1 MATNA
6 DAQIKVSADVQSA
19 VGQLKELEAAVKG
32 VNTATAA
39 FRNNKG
45 SISSNFSD
53 ALIKDLKKFATEYEQ
68 SLKKIND
75 VTKAM
80 NAGNITSQLE
90 QMQALIEAQEKS
102 AKTATQSGK
111 KKEAASKQSVTAI
124 ESEISAMQRREQLE
138 KEYDALFTQRQKMFQ
153 QSSAAFDQ
161 YTQQYERQLA
171 KQQQYENALS
181 SREQITTNGFLR
193 RIQNSAA
200 YIAGYGLFNMTTSGL
215 TAGLQAISDYEQ
227 GVTNLR
233 RTLEQGDQTFAQ
245 FEASLRNF
253 GSAAVEDAKEFGV
266 AISDAQEAMTELA
279 RAGVGSSDL
288 QGMTESVLMGLN
300 TTELETASDV
310 TSALVSTIKQMNM
323 SWSDSEMILDSWNML
338 ADRYAVQ
345 TDDFAHAIER
355 SGAASKMLGMDLYDL
370 NAVVTI
376 LGESTQAS
384 GEQVG
389 TAFRSLSARLL
400 RDSTIDKLAQYGIQ
414 VKDTNGQFLDF
425 QTIMENINEVIKD
438 LPDDSIVLSDIM
450 DTLGGA
456 WRKNWITALTQ
467 DFDRFNDLVR
477 EQAVDS
483 VNYSA
488 KENAK
493 AMDTI
498 AKKAQILKQTLLEAF
513 IDLGEDGGLQD
524 AIKSLLDGASTALES
539 AINSPTLRS
548 VLNFL
553 AGNPL
558 EALGVTAAT
567 GLFKKFTGGN
577 NPIQS
582 MAALIATKIPN
593 NPNTLGGFLNSM
605 YNSTGVSG
613 KQSRAQKLY
622 DQLKNTYQLTDTEMI
637 PVASRIDDIFQSNTT
652 SIAQTRS
659 EVDRLAASLSDAET
673 AAKTLFSPEG
683 QDSYRAYLSDMGVVD
698 YEKQTSYLERE
709 QKLRMDNVVSLQ
721 HEYDN
726 LNKKVQAVDSSSS
739 RAAERGLFSSL
750 ESSRFKEGLRSFAGG
765 LASGAAQMVAI
776 AAAAKGL
783 DYVINWNEN
792 QHEAYTKQFEAYQ
805 EVEANLKQQ
814 QEMVEKIRYT
824 YDETTGLMMDSF
836 DAEGALVS
844 STGENLG
851 LSKTDYNSFLSQL
864 EELKSIHPSVSSA
877 IEDSALKLGN
887 YGEAAS
893 VAAQQ
898 ISKLREEEAR
908 TFLSDSSDEYEKNIE
923 AWNNE
928 LRDEGYYNALQKA
941 GEYKDALKGMGL
953 HGDDT
958 IAGNLDVLSDN
969 YALSNLEKLIKNRS
983 EVEKLL
989 KKQGRDDSYI
999 EDFFNNVYKDQET
1012 IRNAVS
1018 EAQERGLSELTAN
1031 MSTLQDAFEGT
1042 TTEAKISKF
1051 EDASRRLSDLIG
1063 SAQSVNQAQQ
1073 LEKFASRLSGDAD
1086 AFVEY
1091 GNAQKKLA
1099 ESMSKSSIDDIS
1111 NMIKDYTDSAK
1122 EAGMV
1127 NAGEE
1132 QESLANALFEQYLGF
1147 DEADYKGMVNK
1158 LQSYLDS
1165 TDIDLSKA
1173 FGVDKISDIKANQFQ
1188 GIYDFMN
1195 ELTMRI
1201 NDGSVAAMKFRD
1213 ALNNNVIN
1221 GINWENLDKNAFSN
1235 FFQLNADQAD
1245 QVINAMNAIETKASG
1260 LGQSLSQAFGG
1271 DSTAAFE
1278 QLTAAAV
1285 AAQSSAEDFSAS
1297 LQNMFTSLN
1306 MTDVAAQAQ
1315 LINDVASALNVE
1327 LTDEI
1332 LLPLGFKI
1340 ENGAIVSALSE
1351 AEQAAQ
1357 NAGDVKVPISGEY
1370 KKGSAE
1376 QAAQEAENAI
1386 SGTDA
1391 TIEVGA
1397 ESNPEE
1403 AQQAAQETASAA
1415 ENTEANVEVGA
1426 TGNPSEGQQA
1436 AQETA
1441 SAAKN
1446 TEANVEVGATAEPGS
1461 GAQAAQEA
1469 VNEAKSSAPEV
1480 DIPLNFD
1487 FSSSSSIMGQVNDFL
1502 QGGSQDVEVRVTA
1515 DTTAAEAQIER
1526 LLSSEETAQLKV
1538 QADTTQAQSDIQSL
1552 LTSDST
1558 ATMQVNV
1565 DTSDAI
1571 SQISSISDS
1580 VPTVDIEINAD
1591 TSGAQSAISSL
1602 ASSASSS
1609 LSGLSSKA
1617 TSIANSVGGIVSRAS
1632 MASASLTN
1640 IVAQV
1645 TAAQAALAQ
1654 LQAIAA
1660 TPVVFTIDVSQ
1671 LNNVPPAINAAS
1683 AAAQAGLNS
1692 MRASIQSTAAA
1703 FSAGCAQMV
1712 SAWASMSFPAPHIPM
1727 PTVSV
1732 SAGVGTYSAN
1742 ISWHAKGGIVPA
1754 TPGGRIVGVAEGG
1767 EDEAIVPISKL
1778 QDYIKSSM
1786 SDVMYDFNKS
1796 YSSEM
1801 EQMWDNFSKDY
1812 NTYTSNGYYATKVK
1826 MPFLELSPEA
1836 KDILNKFSEAKPID
1850 LENFDIEKIDDVIKY
1865 ITHETSSFDR
1875 LIEDAEDMIEFYD
1888 AYGDSIG
1895 KARAEVEKF
1904 NLQWKQV
1911 AAIQED
1917 ANQLVEQANRIQQQ
1931 AGVDL
1936 SQYLDMN
1943 YELNDVYDER
1953 NDSLEDIGEETT
1965 SVLDS
1970 QIQGYQKVIQKI
1982 DELKDKLHELNVQM
1996 LNDINDLA
2004 TDFLESS
2011 IKNHYESQKSEI
2023 EDRLDLIEEERD
2035 AYLDDLEEQR
2045 DRLESAKDDFTSNI
2059 ELQDKELQDKID
2071 AIRDEQERRE
2081 DEQKLKDLQDKIKD
2095 AEERLNGL
2103 NNEYNTKV
2111 YSIGENGEWQFSY
2124 EADPEELEDAQK
2136 DLEEAQNDL
2145 KEFYED
2151 QEIKRLEKEQELL
2164 QEQLDNYNKQY
2175 DDMMEAL
2182 DKQQEAR
2189 EEAWD
2194 DETESLQDHLDE
2206 LNEMQEYAMD
2216 HLGEMAKKLI
2226 DYLMSVMGG
2235 DMSKVYDYLQVAN
2248 GNYGTESYNPLGG
2261 AFMNDYAKSI
2271 AATGKNLEEYTNQL
2285 LEITRNPLR
2294 YDANQVLNA
2303 KNELEKLG
2311 TTGSI
2316 DLSDRIEITPQ
2327 LAYALGNS
2335 IGVGLNEYIYSL
2347 LSRVGSVRPE
2357 DSGTG
2362 DPHRGSGYVVT
2373 AEHVADYMNKL
2384 GIDVSAAMVQ
2394 ALSDSLNAYDY
2405 LGSVGDVMQNIFSG
2419 LSFDENGLAST
2430 KDFSDLLNVSDQY
2443 LDKTSD
2449 IYDIANVIGLKLDD
2463 QVSNSEKLIS
2473 QISLTQSELQEIKSG
2488 NATYSEILASHI
2500 SELTGKMDA
2509 NTYFSSENAEMSEEL
2524 LKAMNGSTDVNSF
2537 ILEELRKIGTV
2548 QKDGDKAGQVY
2559 TKDDAFSYLES
2570 LGISEE
2576 LITNTVTTTL
2586 LLQETQQEA
2595 TLAVKDNIV
2604 ELSGNTK
2611 SVNVLNKTN
2620 EGLDRSVSRNT
2631 SSVYA
2636 LDNSINEL
2644 IDKLKEYTESIKSAV
2659 SSAASSAKSAAASAK
2674 AAAASAAAAAAA
2686 AAAGASSKS
2695 GGSFADGG
2703 VISYTGNASVH
2714 GTPTAP
2720 EVVFNASDAKK
2731 LYDIVHNGS
2740 FSSMPNITIDLT
2752 KINLPKIDRIRPS
2765 DVTTP
2770 TVNEDHSL
2778 TIENIT
2784 MEFPQV
2790 NDPDGVKDAII
2801 NLSRDIRMYTK

>member
-253 GSAAVEDAKEFGV
+253 GTAAVEDAKEFGV

-288 QGMTESVLMGLN
+288 QSMTESVLMGLN

-450 DTLGGA
+450 DTLGGS

-467 DFDRFNDLVR
+467 DFDRFDDLVA
-477 EQAVDS
+477 EQAES
-483 VNYSA
+483 VGYSA
-488 KENAK
+488 KENEK

-513 IDLGEDGGLQD
+513 IDLGEDGGLKD

-553 AGNPL
+553 GGNPL

-593 NPNTLGGFLNSM
+593 NPNTLGGFLNNM

-750 ESSRFKEGLRSFAGG
+750 ESSRFKEGLRSFAGN
-765 LASGAAQMVAI
+765 LASGAVQMVAI
-776 AAAAKGL
+776 AAAAKGI
-783 DYVINWNEN
+783 DYLFNWNEN
-792 QHEAYTKQFEAYQ
+792 QHEDFYSQLEKYE
-805 EVEANLKQQ
+805 EVADTIKQQ
-814 QEMVEKIRYT
+814 QTMVANLESDFNAK
-824 YDETTGLMMDSF
+824 GS
-836 DAEGALVS
+836 LVS
-844 STGENLG
+844 SDGKNKG
-851 LSKTDYNSFLSQL
+851 LSNEDFASFTSQL
-864 EELKSIHPSVSSA
+864 EELKSLSPEVASA
-877 IEDSALKLGN
+877 IDESARRLGN
-887 YGEAAS
+887 YGDAASAAADALAKLRQQEAA
-893 VAAQQ
+893 
-898 ISKLREEEAR
+898 
-908 TFLSDSSDEYEKNIE
+908 TYLSDSRDDFADNMK

-928 LRDEGYYNALQKA
+928 LREESSGWYNALQKA
-941 GEYKDALKGMGL
+941 GEFSEELRGWGIQ
-953 HGDDT
+953 GEST
-958 IAGNLDVLSDN
+958 IAGNVDVLSDD
-969 YALSNLEKLIKNRS
+969 YALNNLEKLIKNRS
-983 EVEKLL
+983 RVEEML
-989 KKQGRDDSYI
+989 KDQGRDSDYI
-999 EDFFNNVYKDQET
+999 EKFFDQ
-1012 IRNAVS
+1012 ISNDQALIQNAIS
-1018 EAQERGLSELTAN
+1018 DAQRQGTAELDAHIQQLQEAAGSVEDYDLAYSNLQE
-1031 MSTLQDAFEGT
+1031 
-1042 TTEAKISKF
+1042 
-1051 EDASRRLSDLIG
+1051 LIG
-1063 SAQSVNQAQQ
+1063 SAQSVNQAEMLQDFT
-1073 LEKFASRLSGDAD
+1073 KRLAQDTD
-1086 AFVEY
+1086 AFAEY
-1091 GNAQKKLA
+1091 SDAQKELA
-1099 ESMSKSSIDDIS
+1099 ENFSKSSVSDIS
-1111 NMIKDYTDSAK
+1111 DMISDYAEEAKKSGVVKDD
-1122 EAGMV
+1122 
-1127 NAGEE
+1127 
-1132 QESLANALFEQYLGF
+1132 QSLANAMFEQYFGF
-1147 DEADYKGMVNK
+1147 NEQEYQSMVSN
-1158 LQSYLDS
+1158 LEDNINS
-1165 TDIDLSKA
+1165 TNLDLSKA
-1173 FGVDKISDIKANQFQ
+1173 FGIDKISDIKANQFE
-1188 GIYDFMN
+1188 GIYDFVN
-1195 ELTMRI
+1195 ELTYKM
-1201 NDGSVAAMKFRD
+1201 NEGNKAATQLSN
-1213 ALNNNVIN
+1213 ALNNDLIN
-1221 GINWENLDKNAFSN
+1221 GINWAKADEGTFSN
-1235 FFQLNADQAD
+1235 FFQLDTTQAD
-1245 QVINAMNAIETKASG
+1245 AVINAISQMEQKAGS
-1260 LGQSLSQAFGG
+1260 LGQTLSQAFGS
-1271 DSTAAFE
+1271 DVNAAFE
-1278 QLTAAAV
+1278 QLSAV
-1285 AAQSSAEDFSAS
+1285 AQAGAENFASSMETLFSS
-1297 LQNMFTSLN
+1297 IDMVDPT
-1306 MTDVAAQAQ
+1306 AQANM
-1315 LINDVASALNVE
+1315 INEIASALDIQ
-1327 LTDEI
+1327 LSDEI

-1357 NAGDVKVPISGEY
+1357 NAGDVKVPITGEY
-1370 KKGSAE
+1370 KEGSAE
-1376 QAAQEAENAI
+1376 HAAQEAENAI
-1386 SGTDA
+1386 AGTDA

-1436 AQETA
+1436 AQETMA
-1441 SAAKN
+1441 GAEGAE
-1446 TEANVEVGATAEPGS
+1446 TDVEVGATAEPGS

-1469 VNEAKSSAPEV
+1469 VNEAKNSAPEV

-1515 DTTAAEAQIER
+1515 DTTVAEAQIER

-1565 DTSDAI
+1565 DTRDAI
-1571 SQISSISDS
+1571 SQISSIADS
-1580 VPTVDIEINAD
+1580 APTVDIKINAD

-1645 TAAQAALAQ
+1645 NAAQAALAQ

-1692 MRASIQSTAAA
+1692 MRASIQATAAA

-1767 EDEAIVPISKL
+1767 EDEAIIPISKL
-1778 QDYIKSSM
+1778 QEYIRSSM
-1786 SDVMYDFNKS
+1786 SDAMSEFGRTF
-1796 YSSEM
+1796 SSEA
-1801 EQMWDNFSKDY
+1801 ERIWSNFSRDL
-1812 NTYTSNGYYATKVK
+1812 NTYTSTGYYATKVK
-1826 MPFLELSPEA
+1826 SGFIELSPESKA
-1836 KDILNKFSEAKPID
+1836 ILDKFASANPID
-1850 LENFDIEKIDDVIKY
+1850 FGNFDIKKIDSIISS
-1865 ITHETSSFDR
+1865 ITYESDY
-1875 LIEDAEDMIEFYD
+1875 LDKMIEDAEKMVEYYD
-1888 AYGDSIG
+1888 AYGDSIN
-1895 KARAEVEKF
+1895 KARSEVERF
-1904 NLQWKQV
+1904 NLQWEQV
-1911 AAIQED
+1911 AALQKD
-1917 ANQLVEQANRIQQQ
+1917 ANELIQQANAIQSQ
-1931 AGVDL
+1931 ASEDL
-1936 SQYLDMN
+1936 SKYLDMN
-1943 YELNDVYDER
+1943 YELNDLYDER
-1953 NDSLEDIGEETT
+1953 KESMADAGQETED
-1965 SVLDS
+1965 VLTS
-1970 QIQGYQKVIQKI
+1970 QIEGYQKVISKL
-1982 DELKDKLHELNVQM
+1982 DELQDKLHELNVQM
-1996 LNDINDLA
+1996 MSDINDLA
-2004 TDFLESS
+2004 TEYLESAIEKS
-2011 IKNHYESQKSEI
+2011 YESQKAEI

-2035 AYLDDLEEQR
+2035 AYLKDLDEQR
-2045 DRLESAKDDFTSNI
+2045 DRLEEAKDAFTEDI
-2059 ELQDKELQDKID
+2059 ELKDKELQDRID
-2071 AIRDEQERRE
+2071 AIKEEQDRRADEE
-2081 DEQKLKDLQDKIKD
+2081 KLKDLQDKIKD
-2095 AEERLNGL
+2095 AQERLDGL
-2103 NNEYNTKV
+2103 TNEYNTKV
-2111 YSIGENGEWQFSY
+2111 YSIGENGEWQFGY
-2124 EADPEELEDAQK
+2124 DADPEELEDAQK

-2151 QEIKRLEKEQELL
+2151 QEIDRLEKEQELL

-2175 DDMMEAL
+2175 DDMIEAL

-2194 DETESLQDHLDE
+2194 EETEALQEHLDQ
-2206 LNEMQEYAMD
+2206 LNEMQQLALENVANMS
-2216 HLGEMAKKLI
+2216 KKLI
-2226 DYLMSVMGG
+2226 DYLVTTMGG
-2235 DMSKVYDYLQVAN
+2235 SLSKVYDYLQVAN
-2248 GNYGTESYNPLGG
+2248 GNYGNESYNPIGG
-2261 AFMNDYAKSI
+2261 AFMTEYAQSI
-2271 AATGKNLEEYTNQL
+2271 VAAGYNLEEYTNKL
-2285 LEITRNPLR
+2285 LEITRNPTL
-2294 YDANQVLNA
+2294 YDPNQVLNA

-2316 DLSDRIEITPQ
+2316 DLSDRIQITPQ
-2327 LAYALGNS
+2327 LAEALGNS
-2335 IGVGLNEYIYSL
+2335 IGLGLNEYIYSL
-2347 LSRVGSVRPE
+2347 LSRIGTIRTD

-2362 DPHRGSGYVVT
+2362 DPHRGAGYVVT
-2373 AEHVADYMNKL
+2373 AEHVADYLNKL
-2384 GIDVSAAMVQ
+2384 GMNVSATMVQ
-2394 ALSDSLNAYDY
+2394 AMSDSLKAYDY
-2405 LGSVGDVMQNIFSG
+2405 FGSVGDVMKNIFNGITINDDGSFTNKDLNKLLG
-2419 LSFDENGLAST
+2419 ISDEYLST
-2430 KDFSDLLNVSDQY
+2430 
-2443 LDKTSD
+2443 TTD
-2449 IYDIANVIGLKLDD
+2449 IYDIANIIGLKVND
-2463 QVSNSEKLIS
+2463 QVTNSEKLIS
-2473 QISLTQSELQEIKSG
+2473 QLAFTQTELQSIKNG
-2488 NATYSEILASHI
+2488 NMTYSEMLAKHI
-2500 SELTGKMDA
+2500 TDLTGKMDA
-2509 NTYFSSENAEMSEEL
+2509 NTYYSSEGVEMSGEL

-2548 QKDGDKAGQVY
+2548 QKDKDKNGGTY
-2559 TKDDAFSYLES
+2559 TKDDAFEYLKS

-2576 LITNTVTTTL
+2576 LITNTVTTTV
-2586 LLQETQQEA
+2586 LLQEAQQAA
-2595 TLAVKDNIV
+2595 TLAVKENIL

-2611 SVNVLNKTN
+2611 TISQLNKTN
-2620 EGLDRSVSRNT
+2620 SSLDRSVIRNT
-2631 SSVYA
+2631 SSIYS
-2636 LDNSINEL
+2636 LDNTTSDL
-2644 IDKLKEYTESIKSAV
+2644 IEKLKEYSDSIKSAV
-2659 SSAASSAKSAAASAK
+2659 ESAASSAKSAEASAQS
-2674 AAAASAAAAAAA
+2674 AADSAIRASLAAAAAATNA
-2686 AAAGASSKS
+2686 AQKAAGK
-2695 GGSFADGG
+2695 SFADGG
-2703 VISYTGNASVH
+2703 VISYTGSASVH
-2714 GTPTAP
+2714 GTSTSS
-2720 EVVFNASDAKK
+2720 EVVFNAADAKK
-2731 LYDIVHNGS
+2731 LYDLVHTGNFDS
-2740 FSSMPNITIDLT
+2740 VPNITVDLT
-2752 KINLPKIDRIRPS
+2752 KINLPKVDRIRPV
-2765 DVTTP
+2765 DVATQ
-2770 TVNEDHSL
+2770 TVKEDHSL

-2790 NDPDGVKDAII
+2790 NDPDGVKDAIM
-2801 NLSRDIRMYTK
+2801 NLSRDIRMYMK